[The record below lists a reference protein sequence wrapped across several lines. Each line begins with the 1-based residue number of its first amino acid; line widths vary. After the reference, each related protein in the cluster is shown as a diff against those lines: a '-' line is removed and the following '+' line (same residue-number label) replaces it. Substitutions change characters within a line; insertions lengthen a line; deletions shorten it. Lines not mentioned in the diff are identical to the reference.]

1 MLTNI
6 KVALIGAG
14 NMAEAII
21 SGVLAKK
28 ILQPQQIHVT
38 NYSNKD
44 RLQHLKEKYHVETF
58 SNYQEVLP
66 TTDIIILATKP
77 KDIEE
82 TVTKLKSTTTNEQLI
97 ISVLAGVSTSCISRL
112 LEHDAPVIRTMP
124 NTSAAVGASMTAIS
138 AGSFATSQHLEIS
151 EALFKAIGEV
161 VIVEEKKQDAITG
174 LSGSGPAYIYYLIEA
189 LEKSASEIGLD
200 EALAKQLICQVLI
213 GAAERIKASDL
224 SPQTL
229 YKQVMSPNGTTE
241 AGIKVLESYHFQEA
255 MIECVKRATERSKE
269 LGKQYSNQK

>member
-1 MLTNI
+1 MLTNK
-6 KVALIGAG
+6 KVAFIGAG

-28 ILQPQQIHVT
+28 ILEPQQIYVT
-38 NYSNKD
+38 NYSNKA
-44 RLQHLKEKYHVETF
+44 RLQFLEEKYHIGTF
-58 SNYQEVLP
+58 SNIQEVLP
-66 TTDIIILATKP
+66 AMDIIILATKP
-77 KDIEE
+77 KDIDK
-82 TVTKLKSTTTNEQLI
+82 TVTKLKSATTSEQLI
-97 ISVLAGVSTSCISRL
+97 ISVEAGVSTACISRL
-112 LEHDAPVIRTMP
+112 LEHEAPVIRTMP

-138 AGSFATSQHLEIS
+138 AGSFATSQHLAIS

-161 VIVEEKKQDAITG
+161 VTVDETKQDAITG
-174 LSGSGPAYIYYLIEA
+174 VSGSGPAYIYYLVEA
-189 LEKSASEIGLD
+189 LEKSASEVGLD

-241 AGIKVLESYHFQEA
+241 AGIKVLESYQFQEA

-269 LGKQYSNQK
+269 LGKQFSNK